1 MLPKPLQEA
10 LSSHLPGPI
19 LSVSPVTGG
28 CIHNALQ
35 LTTQSGPFFLK
46 YNKIADA
53 PMFSAEADGLR
64 TLHQAAAIEVPLPI
78 AQGVGGD
85 HAFLLLP
92 WIESSYRADHHWEDL
107 GQRLANLH
115 RHTQPHHG
123 HLRDNFIGSL
133 PQENRPMEDWRAFFV
148 QRRLIP
154 MTGKARK
161 AGLLDT
167 DTASRLDRLMSRI
180 DQLIPEAAPSLL
192 HGDLWQGNVMT
203 GPTGEAVLI
212 DPAVYYGHR
221 EAEMAFTKLFAGFHE
236 WFYRAYNEAW
246 PMETGWQERVD
257 IYNLYPLMVHLNL
270 FGHSY
275 LPDIQETVRRF
286 T

>member
-1 MLPKPLQEA
+1 MLPKPLQAA
-10 LSSHLPGPI
+10 LNPHLPSPVI
-19 LSVSPVTGG
+19 SVTPVTGG
-28 CIHNALQ
+28 CIHNALK

-53 PMFSAEADGLR
+53 PMFNAEADGLR

-92 WIESSYRADHHWEDL
+92 WIESAPRAHNFWEDL
-107 GQRLANLH
+107 GQKLAHLH
-115 RHTQPHHG
+115 RHTQPQHG
-123 HLRDNFIGSL
+123 YHRDNFIGSL
-133 PQENRPMEDWRAFFV
+133 PQVNRPLEDWRQYFV
-148 QRRLIP
+148 ERRLIP
-154 MTGKARK
+154 MAGMARK
-161 AGLLDT
+161 AGLLDA
-167 DTASRLDRLMSRI
+167 DTSSRLDSLLGKI
-180 DQLIPEAAPSLL
+180 DDLIPAAAPSLL

-203 GPTGEAVLI
+203 GPDGCAALI

-221 EAEMAFTKLFAGFHE
+221 EAEMAFTRLFAGFHE
-236 WFYRAYNEAW
+236 WFYQAYNEAW
-246 PMETGWQERVD
+246 PMEPGWQERVD

-270 FGHSY
+270 FGRSY
-275 LPDIQETVRRF
+275 LPDIQETVRKF